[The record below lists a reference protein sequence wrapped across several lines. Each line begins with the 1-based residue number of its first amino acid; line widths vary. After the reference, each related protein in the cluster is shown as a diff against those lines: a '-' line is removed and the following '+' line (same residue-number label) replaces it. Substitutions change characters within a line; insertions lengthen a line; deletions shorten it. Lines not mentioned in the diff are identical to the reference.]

1 MGREDSVSNGLITT
15 ATLACVAVLAMASV
29 LLGWQKGRGGG
40 RVQAL
45 IYEFQ
50 HRCALPLH
58 LLRKISEAMTLE
70 MTAGLT
76 TESGSSMPMLP
87 TFVEKMPTGNEKGVY
102 YAVDLGGTN
111 FRVLRVLLG
120 GREKRVMKQEFEE
133 VAIPHPLMV
142 GTSVELYDFIAKKLT
157 DFVSRESS
165 EFSTHAAAGARELG
179 LTFSFPIS
187 QHSINSGLLIMWTK
201 GFKIA
206 DGVGQDV
213 VQALQQ
219 AMNRQHGPKL
229 RVAAL
234 VNDTVGT
241 MAGGR
246 YFDPD
251 VMIGIILGTGTNACY
266 FERADNVHKLQN
278 GKPLPK
284 TGSMVYN
291 MEWGAFWSSHI
302 PTTHVDE
309 QLDAESIN
317 PGQQLYE
324 KMIGGMYL
332 GDIVRRMLL
341 KLAREASLFSGEVPQ
356 QLMTPFVLGTPEVS
370 KMHADESIDL
380 RVVAKTLAKIGIHR
394 TDLHTRRAVHDVCD
408 IVTLRSAR
416 LAAAGITGILR
427 KIGRDGKNGEYTRT
441 VIAMDGGLYEHYA
454 KFRIYI
460 HAALTELLGEEA
472 VKYVVVE
479 IFKDGSGIGATLLAA
494 CHSQHG

>member
-1 MGREDSVSNGLITT
+1 MMGREDSDSNGLMTT

-29 LLGWQKGRGGG
+29 LLGWQKGRGGGGGGG

-76 TESGSSMPMLP
+76 TEGGSTMPMLP
-87 TFVEKMPTGNEKGVY
+87 TFVEKMPTGNEKGIY
-102 YAVDLGGTN
+102 YAMDLGGTN

-133 VAIPHPLMV
+133 VAIPRPLML

-219 AMNRQHGPKL
+219 AMNRQQGPKL
-229 RVAAL
+229 KVAVL

-266 FERADNVHKLQN
+266 FERAENVHKLQN
-278 GKPLPK
+278 GKPLRK

-309 QLDAESIN
+309 QLDAESLN

-380 RVVAKTLAKIGIHR
+380 REVAKTLAKIGITR

-408 IVTLRSAR
+408 IVALRSA
-416 LAAAGITGILR
+416 
-427 KIGRDGKNGEYTRT
+427 
-441 VIAMDGGLYEHYA
+441 
-454 KFRIYI
+454 
-460 HAALTELLGEEA
+460 
-472 VKYVVVE
+472 
-479 IFKDGSGIGATLLAA
+479 
-494 CHSQHG
+494 